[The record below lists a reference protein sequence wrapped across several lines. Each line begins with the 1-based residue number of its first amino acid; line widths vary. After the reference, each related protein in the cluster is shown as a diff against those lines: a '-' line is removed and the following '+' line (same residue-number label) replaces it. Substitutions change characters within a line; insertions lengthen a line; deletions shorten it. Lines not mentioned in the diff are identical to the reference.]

1 MEKMCL
7 CSYLMILLY
16 FPMGIMNALE
26 IFFLQFNNFIKIKGS
41 GAYYDD
47 IIEEIKEKRR
57 EKDEMLSL

>member
-1 MEKMCL
+1 
-7 CSYLMILLY
+7 
-16 FPMGIMNALE
+16 MGIMNALE